1 LKAKE
6 VTIHPLEQLYRAMQT
21 GLWAFGRWLEEPVV
35 IVPELGRREVWE
47 ELPMVQKARQPRI
60 LETVKVE
67 EEAWRGVVLTDLC
80 PL

>member
-1 LKAKE
+1 
-6 VTIHPLEQLYRAMQT
+6 M
-21 GLWAFGRWLEEPVV
+21 V

-47 ELPMVQKARQPRI
+47 ELPMVPKARQPRI
-60 LETVKVE
+60 LETAKVE